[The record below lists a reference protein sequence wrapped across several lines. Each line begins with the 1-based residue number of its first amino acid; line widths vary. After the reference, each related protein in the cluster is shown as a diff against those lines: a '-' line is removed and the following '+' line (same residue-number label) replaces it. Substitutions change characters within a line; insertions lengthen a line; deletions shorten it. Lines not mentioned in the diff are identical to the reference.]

1 LQGHTAEELKAT
13 SDLVAAYF
21 DSLEDKIAFLRT
33 LSEQGHE
40 DEAQLLCLVYI
51 AGLANNLHPPG
62 TKSGRSF
69 SEALIRYGGDELFS
83 LVMPD
88 YLFENVPWKSAP
100 LGLEIAVKNVLVTLP
115 FGEGLHT
122 RDLLDVLQSELSP
135 AHLAWLKREVWRGSV
150 AYAVY
155 TTLRTGSVHFGGVGA
170 ALSFSHTYQGKPIPR
185 VVFHNLYAAL
195 LSLAAHARKVSQESG
210 EWFGQADWLSSGEQ

>member
-1 LQGHTAEELKAT
+1 MQGHTAEELKAT

-21 DSLEDKIAFLRT
+21 DSLEDKIAFVRT

-100 LGLEIAVKNVLVTLP
+100 LGLET
-115 FGEGLHT
+115 
-122 RDLLDVLQSELSP
+122 
-135 AHLAWLKREVWRGSV
+135 
-150 AYAVY
+150 
-155 TTLRTGSVHFGGVGA
+155 
-170 ALSFSHTYQGKPIPR
+170 
-185 VVFHNLYAAL
+185 L

>member
-1 LQGHTAEELKAT
+1 MQRIEPLFRPRDRLI
-13 SDLVAAYF
+13 
-21 DSLEDKIAFLRT
+21 DSAGD
-33 LSEQGHE
+33 LSEPRLERG
-40 DEAQLLCLVYI
+40 ALRFLLACESRKTLPKLRFDLSQP
-51 AGLANNLHPPG
+51 AA
-62 TKSGRSF
+62 
-69 SEALIRYGGDELFS
+69 EGGDELFS